1 METLPLQPV
10 RFGGTPAIDQAS
22 KKQHPTGTGFG
33 EVLQKSIE
41 SVNSNL
47 QEADELTRGL
57 AAGEHGNI
65 HETMIAIEKASISFR
80 MATKVQQK
88 AIAAYQEVMRI
99 QL

>member
-10 RFGGTPAIDQAS
+10 RFGETPSVAQAS
-22 KKQHPTGTGFG
+22 KIQHQAGTGFG
-33 EVLQKSIE
+33 EVLQKSLD

-65 HETMIAIEKASISFR
+65 HETMIAIEKASISFK

-88 AIAAYQEVMRI
+88 AISAYQEIMRL